1 MKRTSYTE
9 NNEIK
14 RAIIEQ
20 GAVSTSIYW
29 DKNSYANGK
38 NYYNYDHTSSANH
51 AVVIVGWDNNYSKTN
66 FKKIAPGDGAW
77 IIKNSWGTSGG
88 ENGYYY
94 VSYYDVRLAPLNNPS
109 STYTFVLAD
118 SIKYDKNYQ
127 YDIPGQ
133 TDYLLNSS
141 SSVWYKNKF
150 TATDDEYLTAVSTYF
165 QKDTTWDLYIYVNDE
180 LKLIQSGNA
189 VASYSTIELN
199 QFIPLKI
206 GDDFEVVFKITVEG
220 NAGVPISE
228 IISLNNLFYGEN
240 ISYISYDGENWN
252 DLFNLTWTYPNHSY
266 KSQVACIKAFTVLNK
281 INSTVTL
288 TINDECNPVEIIA
301 TVLNQ
306 YGNPVNSGQVIFN
319 IEGNEYTVDIINGIS
334 KLNYIFKNSGVKLI
348 KVSFNSDKYTGSSSN
363 ITIHSKQVSIVAND
377 MVSCHNGTFYD

>member
-1 MKRTSYTE
+1 MKRTSYTD

-199 QFIPLKI
+199 PNK
-206 GDDFEVVFKITVEG
+206 
-220 NAGVPISE
+220 
-228 IISLNNLFYGEN
+228 
-240 ISYISYDGENWN
+240 N
-252 DLFNLTWTYPNHSY
+252 DTM
-266 KSQVACIKAFTVLNK
+266 
-281 INSTVTL
+281 STV
-288 TINDECNPVEIIA
+288 
-301 TVLNQ
+301 
-306 YGNPVNSGQVIFN
+306 
-319 IEGNEYTVDIINGIS
+319 
-334 KLNYIFKNSGVKLI
+334 
-348 KVSFNSDKYTGSSSN
+348 
-363 ITIHSKQVSIVAND
+363 SI
-377 MVSCHNGTFYD
+377 